1 MEKEN
6 EISAAKLCIQGKC
19 EILYMS
25 EPSIDFP
32 DPTLLKCASHGVIS
46 EPAGFRW
53 QREDALLQLQAQ
65 CGLANLDLS
74 QNFRFV
80 GYGGVRLTLE
90 LR

>member
-6 EISAAKLCIQGKC
+6 EISAAKLCIQRKC

-53 QREDALLQLQAQ
+53 QREDALLH
-65 CGLANLDLS
+65 LS